1 MFREHSN
8 FVNCVRYSPD
18 GTKFI
23 TVSSDKKGIIYDG
36 KTGEKMGE
44 LAGEDGHKGSIYAV
58 SWSPDSNQVN
68 YPLMQK
74 FTNFPNIASRPK
86 VNPKMGIFP
95 NKILRCWRFLPI
107 SQRKYGKLQT
117 VGEEQWRGRWVVW
130 RAQAALT
137 TCSSAV
143 SGRTIILWLSHWA
156 EQSACSQPATPIR
169 CPYHFPGTWRAWAP

>member
-95 NKILRCWRFLPI
+95 NKILRC
-107 SQRKYGKLQT
+107 
-117 VGEEQWRGRWVVW
+117 
-130 RAQAALT
+130 
-137 TCSSAV
+137 
-143 SGRTIILWLSHWA
+143 
-156 EQSACSQPATPIR
+156 
-169 CPYHFPGTWRAWAP
+169 